1 MWGQLEGD
9 GRMRTD
15 VMVDI
20 ETLGNKTN
28 STIFQIAA
36 MAFDIQTGKIIG
48 EPFNQVANIELNER
62 PLNVS
67 GSTLKWWLKTDK
79 ELFEKLLN
87 SGEHSSEQ
95 ILRSF
100 YDWLCQYET
109 PTTYLWGNGILFDN
123 KMIQNQ
129 LESLGLSYPIFY
141 KNDRDVR
148 TILELASI
156 KEDISEREL
165 KDRLKDD
172 TLVAH
177 DAHDDVKKQI
187 NRVVECFKLLTKRR
201 KNK

>member
-1 MWGQLEGD
+1 
-9 GRMRTD
+9 MRTD
-15 VMVDI
+15 IMVDI

-36 MAFDIQTGKIIG
+36 MAFDIKTGEIIG
-48 EPFNQVANIELNER
+48 EPFNQIANIELNES

-79 ELFEKLLN
+79 ELFEELLN

-95 ILRSF
+95 ILRYF
-100 YDWLCQYET
+100 YDWMGQYEV
-109 PTTYLWGNGILFDN
+109 PGTYLWGNGILFDN
-123 KMIQNQ
+123 KMIQSQ
-129 LESLGLSYPIFY
+129 LESIGLSYPIFY

-148 TILELASI
+148 TILELAAI
-156 KEDISEREL
+156 KEGISEREL

-177 DAHDDVKKQI
+177 DALDDVKKQI
-187 NRVVECFKLLTKRR
+187 TLVVECFKILTCDGGEQ
-201 KNK
+201 